1 MALKVFLIKK
11 VKLEKKK
18 EKKSCEIAQI
28 LPELGTIF
36 LHICS

>member
-11 VKLEKKK
+11 VKLGKRK
-18 EKKSCEIAQI
+18 KKSCEIAQI